1 MVING
6 KIIYEIFVI
15 KVFID
20 IFLNRTIRI
29 LANDDDDD
37 DDDDDILKSI
47 LKNLQN
53 IFV

>member
-37 DDDDDILKSI
+37 DDILKSI

>member
-37 DDDDDILKSI
+37 DDDDD
-47 LKNLQN
+47 
-53 IFV
+53 

>member
-29 LANDDDDD
+29 LPNDDDDD

-47 LKNLQN
+47 LKNLRN

>member
-37 DDDDDILKSI
+37 DILKSI

>member
-37 DDDDDILKSI
+37 DDDILKSI

>member
-37 DDDDDILKSI
+37 DDDDILKSI